1 LAWRLDDHGKSWL
14 EIESKENSTA
24 KLNRSNSKKKASPK
38 EDFKHQQ
45 QARGGGHE
53 AANIGLMQINFKGSE
68 KKYSFA
74 QNPCFIRPALH
85 L

>member
-1 LAWRLDDHGKSWL
+1 LKEKS
-14 EIESKENSTA
+14 ST
-24 KLNRSNSKKKASPK
+24 KLKRSNSEKKTRQK
-38 EDFKHQQ
+38 EDFKHHHQP
-45 QARGGGHE
+45 RGGGH
-53 AANIGLMQINFKGSE
+53 AVANIGLMQINFKGSE